1 MRSSRLAAGALAAA
15 WASAAHGQA
24 VPGSPTGLLI
34 DQGRMAAARQAPS
47 SAPIA
52 LPATPDHVTSVAKGA
67 SNAGPIKGVRFDG
80 VEAPARV
87 AEAARPFLG
96 RPASAETLQ
105 ALANALSDAY
115 GHSAIALYTI
125 AIPAQSFDGGILH
138 VQIAEGFI
146 EQAIVTGDI
155 AKSSVKLVKQYAKV
169 MAIERPLRK
178 SSLQRYLSLIR
189 DIPGITV
196 DAKLLGGD
204 RPGGVKLVL
213 ILKQRSHDFALSF
226 DNQTQQQL
234 SNGEFQAQGKL
245 YGALRPGDETDLTVA
260 TSTNFKAFQY
270 GNLTHSTPIGA
281 DGTRATVSIGHL
293 ATRTRHSHIKGN
305 ADIASFGISHPLI
318 RSYQRNLTLNAS
330 VDTVNSDNAV
340 LGSLLARERT
350 RAARA
355 AAVFSHTGTKH
366 VLSASLIVSRG
377 LDVLGADTA
386 TTLAD
391 PRFTKVNG
399 TLSLSRS
406 LGKHFVARLNGT
418 GQWSDDALPA
428 VERFLVGGTDYG
440 RAFPVATLAADRGAA
455 GSAEIAWR
463 PSISK
468 AFANSEIYLF
478 GDEAGVR
485 YVARGPIPAA
495 SYDLASAGGG
505 VRLAFRDKGELDL
518 EAARRIDRPFPGF
531 DKDWQ
536 LNVAWRLSL
545 GR

>member
-1 MRSSRLAAGALAAA
+1 MRSSRLFAGGLAALWVA
-15 WASAAHGQA
+15 AAHGQA

-34 DQGRMAAARQAPS
+34 DQGRMAATRQAPS
-47 SAPIA
+47 SAPVA
-52 LPATPDHVTSVAKGA
+52 PPATPDHVTSVAQGA
-67 SNAGPIKGVRFDG
+67 SNAGLIKGVRFDG
-80 VEAPARV
+80 VEAPAGV
-87 AEAARPFLG
+87 AAAARPFLG
-96 RPASAETLQ
+96 RPASTETLQ

-115 GHSAIALYTI
+115 GRSAIALYTI
-125 AIPAQSFDGGILH
+125 GIPAQSFEGGILH
-138 VQIAEGFI
+138 VRIAEGYI

-155 AKSSVKLVKQYAKV
+155 GKSSVKLVQQYAKV
-169 MAIERPLRK
+169 MAVERPLRK

-189 DIPGITV
+189 DIPGLSV
-196 DAKLLGGD
+196 EAKLLRGD
-204 RPGGVKLVL
+204 RPGGVRLVL
-213 ILKQRSHDFALSF
+213 ILKQRTHDFALSF

-234 SNGEFQAQGKL
+234 SDGEFQAQGKL
-245 YGALRPGDETDLTVA
+245 YGALRPGDETDVTLA

-270 GNLTHSTPIGA
+270 ANLTHSTPLGA
-281 DGTRATVSIGHL
+281 DGTRATVSVAHL

-318 RSYQRNLTLNAS
+318 RSYQRNLTVSAS
-330 VDTVNSDNAV
+330 LDAVNSDNAV

-355 AAVFSHTGTKH
+355 AAIFSDSGAKH

-377 LDVLGADTA
+377 LDGLGADTA

-391 PRFTKVNG
+391 PRFIKING

-406 LGKHFVARLNGT
+406 LGKHFVARLNGA

-428 VERFLVGGTDYG
+428 VERFLVGGANYG

-463 PSISK
+463 PALPK
-468 AFANSEIYLF
+468 AFANSELYLF
-478 GDEAGVR
+478 GDKAGVR

-518 EAARRIDRPFPGF
+518 EAARRIDSPYPGF

-536 LNVAWRLSL
+536 LNVAWRLAL
-545 GR
+545 GH